1 MASGKASARGE
12 KNGPAG
18 HAFATALSSQ
28 REGHSTLLAVVAPN
42 LPCKPDTILFNTDK
56 RRAKYRNLER
66 DPRVS
71 LSIHN
76 TDKTVQPY
84 EWIQVRGRVQGFE
97 DDPELAQLDELSRK
111 YTGGDYRNREPGQQ
125 RVVVRVT
132 PERITYAPGR

>member
-1 MASGKASARGE
+1 MSEPIPEAAHHLFD
-12 KNGPAG
+12 GPY
-18 HAFATALSSQ
+18 FAHVATIMRDGTPQTTPVWIA
-28 REGHSTLLAVVAPN
+28 REG
-42 LPCKPDTILFNTDK
+42 DTILFNTDK